1 MLLKALSMACCVL
14 AVMRSRKRFAIDHH
28 LRGALPYHLRP
39 PTGHSNGGPFED
51 SPSSCHYLLEILSA
65 QKLEQRQEQRRAQE
79 QRPGAAARA
88 LAGARFSGRQT
99 KKAAELDA
107 TFGNAQRNWRSARI
121 VRRWKLH
128 GSVVQ
133 HEEVRQFQDGSMVP
147 VMVHTD
153 GKAR

>member
-1 MLLKALSMACCVL
+1 
-14 AVMRSRKRFAIDHH
+14 MRSRKRFAIDHH

-51 SPSSCHYLLEILSA
+51 SPSSCHYLFEILSA

-99 KKAAELDA
+99 KKAAELEATDMVKLTKNAAAGGTYDNDDDA
-107 TFGNAQRNWRSARI
+107 TVSDNA
-121 VRRWKLH
+121 
-128 GSVVQ
+128 
-133 HEEVRQFQDGSMVP
+133 F
-147 VMVHTD
+147 
-153 GKAR
+153 